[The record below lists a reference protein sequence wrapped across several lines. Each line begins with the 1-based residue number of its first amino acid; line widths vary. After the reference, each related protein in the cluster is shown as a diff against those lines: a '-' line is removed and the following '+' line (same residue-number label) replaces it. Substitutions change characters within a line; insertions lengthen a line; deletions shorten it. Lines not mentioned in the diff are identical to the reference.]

1 MLRRNSPLIWAGL
14 VYVVKSLASDQEN
27 RLQVPE
33 PAPKKKII
41 GRWRNWVDSSDSKSD
56 SSNRVWVQVPPYRL
70 HFCYVRYIV
79 V

>member
-33 PAPKKKII
+33 PAPKRKFPADGEIRHPRRTQNPFPR
-41 GRWRNWVDSSDSKSD
+41 G
-56 SSNRVWVQVPPYRL
+56 VWVQVPLCRL
-70 HFCYVRYIV
+70 HFCYVKYIV